1 MQKRYILLTAAK
13 NEEACIAE
21 VIQLV
26 VRQTVKPVAWF
37 IMDDGSS
44 DRTAMIVKSFAGKYP
59 FINLQSAEA
68 CGGRNFGSQYKA
80 VMAAYDLARTQ
91 AFDFVAVQ
99 DADQGPEREDYYEL
113 ILQEFRRN
121 PRLGMASGCLYER
134 WRSNWECRQSNSDDA
149 VTGGTAMFRRT
160 AFDEIGGYTPLY
172 YGGSDTLAQ
181 FELERAGWEILTRP
195 DLHIYHYRPTCSA
208 GGYGGDCFEPDLKTP
223 HSVSS
228 GFRTRQ
234 MLATAVLPAD
244 IWQHSPV
251 VRLFI
256 VESFRAKGL
265 GGYQDARIY
274 TEKANAEA
282 APVGVAHWEPVEPV
296 VQRNSSNTERLT
308 KWNSSYKTPP
318 TLMGWHSPCCW

>member
-208 GGYGGDCFEPDLKTP
+208 GGIWRGLFRAGFEDASLGYHPVFELARCLRRLFYRPISGSIVRLCGYLLWKASGRKALVGAKTLA
-223 HSVSS
+223 
-228 GFRTRQ
+228 FIRKRQ
-234 MLATAVLPAD
+234 MLKLRRWALPIGNRSSRSSSATVQTP
-244 IWQHSPV
+244 
-251 VRLFI
+251 
-256 VESFRAKGL
+256 
-265 GGYQDARIY
+265 
-274 TEKANAEA
+274 NA
-282 APVGVAHWEPVEPV
+282 
-296 VQRNSSNTERLT
+296 
-308 KWNSSYKTPP
+308 
-318 TLMGWHSPCCW
+318 